1 MPSANEFVNL
11 TELHRLAV
19 DIAREAGV
27 IQTSRLHLERTIDTK
42 STSTDAVTEVDRA
55 CEDLIVR
62 RILEARPDDSILGE
76 EGASRQGTSSLR
88 WVIDPLDGT
97 VNYVYRRGDFAVSL
111 GIEMDLGSGAAPV
124 VGVVHDP
131 SLDETFS
138 AIRSR
143 PPIPTVDGKRAPI
156 STFAD
161 GLEDAVGAWLN
172 GERIH
177 VNAVADLGQSL
188 VGTGFGYDPEVR
200 RAQGAMLAQIVPH
213 VRDIRRAGSAA
224 LDLCAVA
231 CGRLDGYFERG
242 LQPWDSAAAALIV
255 EEAGGIAERLDSPE
269 VPAGT
274 WVVAGPG
281 IFEALR
287 TRVVAASQP

>member
-1 MPSANEFVNL
+1 MPSANEFVNM
-11 TELHRLAV
+11 TELHALAV

-27 IQTSRLHLERTIDTK
+27 IQTSRLHLERTIDSK
-42 STSTDAVTEVDRA
+42 STPTDAVTEVDRA

-62 RILEARPDDSILGE
+62 RILEARPEDSILGE
-76 EGASRQGTSSLR
+76 EGANRQGTSTLR

-97 VNYVYRRGDFAVSL
+97 VNYVYRRGVFAVSL
-111 GIEMDLGSGAAPV
+111 GIESTVGSVTVPV

-131 SLDETFS
+131 MLNETFS

-143 PPIPTVDGKRAPI
+143 PHTPGTHPLV
-156 STFAD
+156 
-161 GLEDAVGAWLN
+161 EDPPRGTGAWLN

-177 VNAVADLGQSL
+177 VNPVTDLGQSL
-188 VGTGFGYDPEVR
+188 IGTGFGYDPEVR
-200 RAQGAMLAQIVPH
+200 RSQGAMLAQIIPH

-255 EEAGGIAERLDSPE
+255 EEAGGIAERLDTPE

-274 WVVAGPG
+274 WVVAAPA
-281 IFEALR
+281 IFDALR
-287 TRVVAASQP
+287 VAVVAASR